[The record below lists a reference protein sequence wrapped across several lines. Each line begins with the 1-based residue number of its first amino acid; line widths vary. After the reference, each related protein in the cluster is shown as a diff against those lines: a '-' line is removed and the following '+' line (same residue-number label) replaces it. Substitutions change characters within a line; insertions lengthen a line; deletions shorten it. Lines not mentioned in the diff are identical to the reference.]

1 MKKCLLIVLGLSF
14 IFVKINCEKVLSAK
28 QDVPNS
34 KSSLYLSYM
43 DFLKINLSYTAIEEP
58 LLARQEIIKY
68 TDGKVEKSRDAVY
81 CLFHKSG
88 QCVQIKNAK
97 NKVQYFFASPQGYYL
112 YTNKL
117 KAPLK
122 VSASYKVEETEIQ
135 DILKTDFQNEYKI
148 IEESDAQ
155 LVLEKVGGKSIYKI
169 IIFEAGIHTENSFST
184 AQNVKEGGY
193 SLTFCDNKKNK
204 VRRLVYYKGVVDG
217 FLGFKQIDVYN
228 LLFKKGEYMS
238 WQTVSMQKA
247 IVPASLFTFSKIK
260 QLTEQ
265 MARILES
272 KDK

>member
-14 IFVKINCEKVLSAK
+14 IFVKINCEEELSAR
-28 QDVPNS
+28 QDGLNS
-34 KSSLYLSYM
+34 KSSSYISYVEFLS
-43 DFLKINLSYTAIEEP
+43 LNQAYTTIEESI
-58 LLARQEIIKY
+58 LTKQEIIKY
-68 TDGKVEKSRDAVY
+68 TKEKVEKSKNSVY
-81 CLFHKSG
+81 CLFHKNG

-97 NKVQYFFASPQGYYL
+97 KRVQYFFASSQGYYL

-117 KAPLK
+117 KTPLK
-122 VSASYKVEETEIQ
+122 ISGSYKVEESEIQ

-155 LVLEKVGGKSIYKI
+155 LVLEKVGGKSIYKF
-169 IIFEAGIHTENSFST
+169 IIFEVGIHTENSFST
-184 AQNVKEGGY
+184 SQNVKEGGY

-217 FLGFKQIDVYN
+217 FSVFKQIDVYN